1 MILLSHPVSR
11 IVFARATYGQAG
23 LFQGNVQCSRRSP
36 NLSLDLIKQTLYNVY
51 MDQFQALSDP
61 TRRKIIEILARDGEL
76 SATEI
81 YDHFPVSPQAVSQH
95 LSVLRKAQLVQ
106 VEKRAQQRIYR
117 INPDAM
123 LEMEEWARELRQL
136 WNQRFDA
143 IDQLLQEEKRKESN
157 DEQR

>member
-1 MILLSHPVSR
+1 
-11 IVFARATYGQAG
+11 
-23 LFQGNVQCSRRSP
+23 
-36 NLSLDLIKQTLYNVY
+36 
-51 MDQFQALSDP
+51 MDRFQALSDP

-81 YDHFPVSPQAVSQH
+81 YDHFPMSPQAASQH
-95 LSVLRKAQLVQ
+95 LSVLRKAQLVR